1 MLRRLVQIA
10 VVVLLLPFAAAGAG
24 VLVVTEAQGSGAVT
38 GGSGAGAAIPAQWR
52 MIASLSANQCP
63 GESPA
68 VLEALGWLAT
78 GAGRR
83 SSAAPPPWASVPSG
97 PFGLDESW
105 RTRRDRTLLAAAA
118 HASAVVCGAIAS
130 GGGLQGGL
138 LALLGSPALALDVE
152 VAIEAI
158 QTDQLITETRLSAV
172 AFAATAIGLPY
183 LWGGNGPDAYDC
195 SGLMVAA
202 FRAGGVRLERTAQE
216 QHDQAVPDPSNV
228 PGDMV
233 FFGAGPAAVEHVGLI
248 IGGGLMIDAPHTGA
262 FVRIESY
269 SWSDLVSI
277 GRAVGT

>member
-1 MLRRLVQIA
+1 M
-10 VVVLLLPFAAAGAG
+10 
-24 VLVVTEAQGSGAVT
+24 
-38 GGSGAGAAIPAQWR
+38 
-52 MIASLSANQCP
+52 
-63 GESPA
+63 
-68 VLEALGWLAT
+68 
-78 GAGRR
+78 
-83 SSAAPPPWASVPSG
+83 
-97 PFGLDESW
+97 
-105 RTRRDRTLLAAAA
+105 
-118 HASAVVCGAIAS
+118 
-130 GGGLQGGL
+130 
-138 LALLGSPALALDVE
+138 
-152 VAIEAI
+152 
-158 QTDQLITETRLSAV
+158 